1 MQLIFYFLSPSINQ
15 IAPNFNPEEFTTFNQ
30 TAKKHNVI
38 LNYLTCFRNF
48 YLHGIFLQFLS
59 KFSVGFVVVN
69 QISASSAKLCSILC
83 MSGNNLQLLFGMF
96 FFTDFFS
103 KFYNERLSKIS
114 SLSFQCSNRSFG
126 SNFRVF

>member
-69 QISASSAKLCSILC
+69 QISAYRAPNFAAFFACRATTFNFFSVCSFLPI
-83 MSGNNLQLLFGMF
+83 F
-96 FFTDFFS
+96 FF
-103 KFYNERLSKIS
+103 KI
-114 SLSFQCSNRSFG
+114 LQWEIIKN
-126 SNFRVF
+126 